1 MAQNHFFKKKL
12 KLDNKSAIY
21 YHIKEL
27 KLRIFY
33 LTISFLCTFF
43 TCYYYSFE
51 MIYLF
56 VKPFLAYEKNF
67 IFTDLTEAFYTTIKL
82 NFIISIYILIPFLI
96 YQIWC
101 FVIPSSFLKERKKY
115 NFFCITIFTLFNFSL
130 IFVYFLLLPELY
142 KFLLNFQVNTNFM
155 SIQLEARIHSYV
167 ELACKIFFFSSL
179 LFQIPI
185 IFFLAFKY
193 GFLNTNFLIENR
205 SKIFFINL
213 FLAAFISPP
222 DVSIQI
228 LLALYLQ
235 LMIEVLL
242 LLMFFYKK
250 LQPPWPLAEAKA
262 KCLPKKNFI

>member
-1 MAQNHFFKKKL
+1 
-12 KLDNKSAIY
+12 
-21 YHIKEL
+21 
-27 KLRIFY
+27 
-33 LTISFLCTFF
+33 
-43 TCYYYSFE
+43 

-67 IFTDLTEAFYTTIKL
+67 IFTDLTEVFYTTIKL
-82 NFIISIYILIPFLI
+82 NFIISIYILIPFFI
-96 YQIWC
+96 YQVWC
-101 FVIPSSFLKERKKY
+101 FIIPSSFLKERKKY

-179 LFQIPI
+179 LFQLPI

-193 GFLNTNFLIENR
+193 GLLNTNFLIENR
-205 SKIFFINL
+205 AKIFFINL

-222 DVSIQI
+222 DVLIQI

-250 LQPPWPLAEAKA
+250 L
-262 KCLPKKNFI
+262 